1 MIPLVIPK
9 TKGRRQVNKEVNLTK
24 RVKTSQGLRFC
35 PVVISA
41 NGRVK
46 PDYVLVG
53 GKEQRHPEGAYY
65 LEWYEGSKR
74 IRQSVGRDAGVASVR
89 RHRQQQILGS
99 KAAGIKLVDEGQ
111 DGGLSLAVAVA
122 GYLEDVRISKKPK
135 TYAAYKTA
143 LEYFLESCNKP
154 GVMEIERQDLLRF
167 SAFLRDVKKLQP
179 RTVYNKFENVMSF
192 LKANNIRGLASKNDW
207 PRYVE
212 DEPEIYEREDLDKFF
227 ASCEEDER
235 LWFEFFLMT
244 GMREQEVMHTTWAEI
259 NLNRGVVNVRYKPEY
274 GFSPKA
280 YKGREIPIP
289 NKLVRALKRWKA
301 KGDLPCPLL
310 FPTAG
315 GKPKLD
321 FLDICKAI
329 AERARLDPDD
339 FWLHKFRATFATW
352 ALWGGVDLRTVQQ
365 WMGHSDMESTMRY
378 LKPNRSQAVRQ
389 KVNAMFG

>member
-1 MIPLVIPK
+1 MIPWVILK
-9 TKGRRQVNKEVNLTK
+9 TKGCHQVNKQVNLTK

-35 PVVISA
+35 PVVNSA

-46 PDYVLVG
+46 PDHVLIG
-53 GKEQRHPEGAYY
+53 NKEQRHPEGSYY
-65 LEWYEGSKR
+65 LEWYEGSRR
-74 IRQSVGRDAGVASVR
+74 IRQSVGTDPGIAAAR
-89 RHRQQQILGS
+89 RHRQQQILSS
-99 KAAGIKLVDEGQ
+99 KAAGIKLVDEGRS
-111 DGGLSLAVAVA
+111 DGPSLGDAVD
-122 GYLEDVRISKKPK
+122 GYLEDIRISKKPK

-143 LEYFLESCNKP
+143 LDYFLESCNKP
-154 GVMEIERQDLLRF
+154 RLMEIERQDLLRF

-212 DEPEIYEREDLDKFF
+212 DEPEVYEREDLDKFF
-227 ASCEEDER
+227 AACDEDER
-235 LWFEFFLMT
+235 VWFEFFLMT
-244 GMREQEVMHTTWAEI
+244 GMREQEVMHTTWAEL
-259 NLNRGVVNVRYKPEY
+259 NLNRGVVSVRYKAEY

-289 NKLVRALKRWKA
+289 NKLVHALKKWKA
-301 KGDLPCPLL
+301 KSDRKCQLL
-310 FPTAG
+310 FPTGG

-321 FLDICKAI
+321 FLDTCKAI
-329 AERARLDPDD
+329 ARRARLNSDD

-378 LKPNRSQAVRQ
+378 LKPNRSQAVRE
-389 KVNAMFG
+389 KVNAMFS